1 MEAKSYGIPTITIS
15 KGGIKEIIQN
25 NKDGFILDKNISY
38 DKIEGKLIK
47 ILNNYKFYSK
57 NCLKNSKKFD
67 VKNYQTFLKTIDC

>member
-15 KGGIKEIIQN
+15 NGGIKEIIQN

-57 NCLKNSKKFD
+57 NCVKNSK
-67 VKNYQTFLKTIDC
+67 NLMLKIIKHFSKQ

>member
-25 NKDGFILDKNISY
+25 NKDGFILDKNTSY

-57 NCLKNSKKFD
+57 NCLKTQKNLMLKIIKHFSK
-67 VKNYQTFLKTIDC
+67 Q

>member
-1 MEAKSYGIPTITIS
+1 MGYQIITIS
-15 KGGIKEIIQN
+15 NGGIKEIIQN

-57 NCLKNSKKFD
+57 NTKKF
-67 VKNYQTFLKTIDC
+67 KKI